1 MAFWRSSECPEM
13 TPAGERL
20 SGADAACCADPG
32 KSVAAAY
39 EWVCGLGAGAV
50 SFWTRPDSPLAE
62 IAHTVLPPLAM
73 QGLVGYDTSASA
85 VALITAKT
93 VGISHWSLDALC
105 GAQLLGSVGGIV
117 WVYWKA
123 DTALQDLR

>member
-1 MAFWRSSECPEM
+1 MPC
-13 TPAGERL
+13 
-20 SGADAACCADPG
+20 
-32 KSVAAAY
+32 
-39 EWVCGLGAGAV
+39 
-50 SFWTRPDSPLAE
+50 
-62 IAHTVLPPLAM
+62 

-117 WVYWKA
+117 WVPRGC
-123 DTALQDLR
+123 QDGSPGAEIDARGKKDNTDIHGCV